1 MSDLVRFLSLAV
13 AFFAIAVLVIAFGV
27 GRNCSRSASEAT
39 IAEEIRVVP
48 PAFEIKATDF
58 VKEYLADEA
67 SAVETYNGKVG
78 IIKGPS
84 LLVGQS
90 NYLRFFIDKVWA
102 VRCFLSD
109 EQMDWVRTLYNSSDR
124 VPLGGTYEFRTGAG
138 WPVGFSS
145 LPVFVLKGKVE
156 GINNKLLT
164 IDLRGCTLQHSP

>member
-1 MSDLVRFLSLAV
+1 MSDLVRFLSLAL
-13 AFFAIAVLVIAFGV
+13 AFFAVAGLVIAFSF
-27 GRNCSRSASEAT
+27 GRSWFQSATEAD
-39 IAEEIRVVP
+39 IAEQIRDVP
-48 PAFEIKATDF
+48 PAFNVTASQLIRA
-58 VKEYLADEA
+58 YQADEE
-67 SAVETYNGKVG
+67 SAVSTYNGTIG
-78 IIKGPS
+78 IVQGPA

-145 LPVFVLKGKVE
+145 LPVFALTGKVE